1 MYHQLEGTVLRN
13 LEKVTFALSLIE
25 MAFDTQRAGRKS
37 PRHTGL
43 YICELMGH
51 KWLPEEGS
59 GGRSRRYLKGAGRK
73 GGCGLDADICGVGVG
88 GQRPQDGPQRKA
100 WA

>member
-25 MAFDTQRAGRKS
+25 MAFDTQRASRKS

-43 YICELMGH
+43 YICELMGQ
-51 KWLPEEGS
+51 KWPP
-59 GGRSRRYLKGAGRK
+59 R
-73 GGCGLDADICGVGVG
+73 G
-88 GQRPQDGPQRKA
+88 GQWRKKQEVFEGC
-100 WA
+100 WEERGVWFGC